1 MPGRRQRRGRR
12 RRSAEEIRDKG
23 GVATHVKLDVTSEE
37 DAAAAVAHTVE
48 QFGSIN
54 VLLNNAG
61 INKPLFFLDI
71 TRENWQRIMD
81 VNAWGTLNCMQA
93 AARQMKEQGKQDYPY
108 KIINVGSILS
118 REVFDDVLVYSAS
131 KHAVLAMIKGGA
143 KALIE
148 HNITVNGYG
157 PGVVR
162 TELWEQLDKDLVAIG
177 KFDKPGESMDSLAE
191 NMILM
196 KRYSYPRGRR
206 RHRVVPGQRG
216 QRLHDRPAADD
227 RRRHG
232 HPVTVHA
239 ACPAS
244 ACRCCSTGLL
254 IGGEWVGHR
263 PASSTS
269 TTRPPGELLVEVADA
284 SVAEALQAV
293 DAAHARSGP
302 WAAAAPRARA
312 EILRRAFEIMTD
324 ELEECARLIVLENGK
339 AWSDAMGGGDATRP
353 SSSAGSARRPAGSP
367 ATSAGPRPATRRS
380 SSTTGRWGSPT

>member
-1 MPGRRQRRGRR
+1 MDATRLAGKNILITGAAQGMGAAVAHEYAAQGAKVCLGDVNLEGAAQT
-12 RRSAEEIRDKG
+12 AEEIRNKG
-23 GVATHVKLDVTSEE
+23 GVATHVKLDVSSEE

-48 QFGSIN
+48 EFGSIN
-54 VLLNNAG
+54 VLVNNAG

-71 TRENWQRIMD
+71 TKDNWQRIMD

-118 REVFDDVLVYSAS
+118 REAFDDVVVYSAS

-196 KRYSYPRGRR
+196 KRYSYPED
-206 RHRVVPGQRG
+206 VVGT
-216 QRLHDRPAADD
+216 AAFL
-227 RRRHG
+227 
-232 HPVTVHA
+232 
-239 ACPAS
+239 AS
-244 ACRCCSTGLL
+244 ADSDYMTGQL
-254 IGGEWVGHR
+254 IMIDGGMVI
-263 PASSTS
+263 
-269 TTRPPGELLVEVADA
+269 
-284 SVAEALQAV
+284 Q
-293 DAAHARSGP
+293 
-302 WAAAAPRARA
+302 
-312 EILRRAFEIMTD
+312 
-324 ELEECARLIVLENGK
+324 
-339 AWSDAMGGGDATRP
+339 
-353 SSSAGSARRPAGSP
+353 
-367 ATSAGPRPATRRS
+367 
-380 SSTTGRWGSPT
+380 